1 LRRLGIERAQRFS
14 WAQSAQIVR
23 RTYERVLS
31 RTKSRPAAVRPRSRI
46 AALAKLTSSP
56 GEPAGGPADLI
67 FALEERC
74 DVDVFAIDRVSRVE
88 GLGPHTRVFSS
99 CHFER
104 LMRREEYAAVV
115 YEIDVDQ
122 AWVIPL

>member
-1 LRRLGIERAQRFS
+1 
-14 WAQSAQIVR
+14 
-23 RTYERVLS
+23 
-31 RTKSRPAAVRPRSRI
+31 
-46 AALAKLTSSP
+46 

-122 AWVIPL
+122 AWVIPLALEQPGILLLRVATIHDVFRADAGGGCAPQAVLDALGELCGETGRTI